1 PRSPSLIYGLLGL
14 RMYFF
19 YIPLLFVGYAL
30 LRDERDLR
38 RFLAFNLVV
47 ATVIGGLGIMQSIV
61 GLDFLNPP
69 ELAPEISLLGRLVRQ
84 APITGVLVPLPT
96 SVFVSSGRFAWYML
110 VMFLLGIGAVA
121 YLLAR
126 RARGAGIAAGAVGAI
141 AVAIV
146 VSGNRGT
153 FMYALASAGVLA
165 GAFTYGAGLRLRAW
179 VRLALAL
186 GAATGGFALVAA
198 LTLYPDTIGAPW
210 PCYYETIAPWSPT
223 SEVACLDSG
232 H

>member
-1 PRSPSLIYGLLGL
+1 
-14 RMYFF
+14 MYFF

-47 ATVIGGLGIMQSIV
+47 AMVIGGLGIMQSVV
-61 GLDFLNPP
+61 GSDFLNPP
-69 ELAPEISLLGRLVRQ
+69 ELAPELNLARLVKQ
-84 APITGVLVPLPT
+84 APITGELVPLPA

-141 AVAIV
+141 VVAIV
-146 VSGNRGT
+146 VSGSRGT
-153 FMYALASAGVLA
+153 FMYALGSAGVLA
-165 GAFTYGAGLRLRAW
+165 GAFTYGAGSRLR
-179 VRLALAL
+179 
-186 GAATGGFALVAA
+186 
-198 LTLYPDTIGAPW
+198 
-210 PCYYETIAPWSPT
+210 
-223 SEVACLDSG
+223 
-232 H
+232 

>member
-1 PRSPSLIYGLLGL
+1 YFAKDALAVIVYLAFLAAWIRGKEPRPRVGFFGPLMIFVGWGLVQVFNPRSPSVFYGLLGL

-38 RFLAFNLVV
+38 RFLAFNLVL
-47 ATVIGGLGIMQSIV
+47 ATVIGGLGIVQGIV

-69 ELAPEISLLGRLVRQ
+69 ELAPELNLARLVKQ
-84 APITGVLVPLPT
+84 APITGELVPPPA

-110 VMFLLGIGAVA
+110 VMFLLGAGAVA

-126 RARGAGIAAGAVGAI
+126 RARGAGIAMAGVGGS

-146 VSGNRGT
+146 VS
-153 FMYALASAGVLA
+153 
-165 GAFTYGAGLRLRAW
+165 
-179 VRLALAL
+179 
-186 GAATGGFALVAA
+186 
-198 LTLYPDTIGAPW
+198 
-210 PCYYETIAPWSPT
+210 
-223 SEVACLDSG
+223 
-232 H
+232 